1 MLIRIIRA
9 HVENTASYYSGQV
22 IDLPSNEARKKID
35 DGFAAPVPASGR
47 EAPEIP
53 ERSTQAKRETR

>member
-1 MLIRIIRA
+1 MLIRILRS

-35 DGFAAPVPASGR
+35 DGFAVPVKDT
-47 EAPEIP
+47 PEIP